1 MSENEYLIEVM
12 TKIDSFNQWLDKYN
26 NFDFSNIHTFDLILC
41 GLIAPFLI
49 ALLSNIFKPVKYS
62 SKKSRVEFTLS
73 VILITFL
80 SSIIFFASAFF
91 AYLSHEREIN
101 DLENANITLEEF
113 KKYKPI
119 NFDKF
124 PEWARDSLMWRG
136 KLSYTRVRQTI
147 KDLDEEK
154 EKMKNLEKMEKRKEL
169 MNSMNK

>member
-1 MSENEYLIEVM
+1 MNENEYLIEIM
-12 TKIDSFNQWLDKYN
+12 TKIDLFNQWLDKYN
-26 NFDFSNIHTFDLILC
+26 NFDFSNTRTFDLILC

-49 ALLSNIFKPVKYS
+49 PLLSLIFKPSKSS
-62 SKKSRVEFTLS
+62 SKKSREEFALS

-80 SSIIFFASAFF
+80 SSLILFISTFFT
-91 AYLSHEREIN
+91 YLSHEREIN

-147 KDLDEEK
+147 KNLDEEK
-154 EKMKNLEKMEKRKEL
+154 EKMKNLEEMEKRKEL
-169 MNSMNK
+169 MNSMSK

>member
-1 MSENEYLIEVM
+1 MSENEYLIETM

-26 NFDFSNIHTFDLILC
+26 NFDFSDTHTFDLILC

-49 ALLSNIFKPVKYS
+49 PLLSLIFKPGKSS
-62 SKKSRVEFTLS
+62 SKKSREEFALS

-80 SSIIFFASAFF
+80 SSLILFMSAFF
-91 AYLSHEREIN
+91 TYLSHEREIK

-113 KKYKPI
+113 KKYKPV

-124 PEWARDSLMWRG
+124 PEWARNSLMWRG

-147 KDLDEEK
+147 KDLAEEK
-154 EKMKNLEKMEKRKEL
+154 ERMKNLEKRKEL